1 MTMIIKESKELSR
14 ELVNLLA
21 MNGKIK
27 NEIASPVRVQLAK
40 KVLKSYDDQ
49 LNPDNPKPDMT
60 VNPKSEK
67 KTFAI
72 VEMPS
77 KSVTTVNGKRK
88 R

>member
-27 NEIASPVRVQLAK
+27 NEIVSPVHVQLAK
-40 KVLKSYDDQ
+40 KVLKSYADQ
-49 LNPDNPKPDMT
+49 LNLDNLEPDMT

-67 KTFAI
+67 KTFVI
-72 VEMPS
+72 VDMPS